1 MSIRILIADDHRIIR
16 EGIRTL
22 LNREKGIE
30 VIAEAENGRMSVELA
45 FELEPDV
52 IVMDITMPDM
62 NGIEAT
68 RQIKS
73 RLPDVKILA
82 LSMHSDRRFVS
93 GVIGA
98 GAMGYLLKDCAFEEL
113 AYAIR
118 TIMRGEMYLSPKIT
132 GIVMEDYLNR
142 LDMSTSISFLLSE
155 REREVLQLIAEGC
168 SINDISKKLHLSVKT
183 VESHRNNTMR
193 KLDIHSVAELT
204 KYAIREGLTSLEQ

>member
-22 LNREKGIE
+22 LNRENGID

-45 FELEPDV
+45 FELKPDL

-73 RLPDVKILA
+73 KLPDVKILA

-93 GVIGA
+93 GVISA

-113 AYAIR
+113 SHAIR
-118 TIMRGEMYLSPKIT
+118 TIMKGDMYLSPKIT

-142 LDMSTSISFLLSE
+142 LDLFSSVVSLLSE

-168 SINDISKKLHLSVKT
+168 SISDISKKLHLSVKT
-183 VESHRNNTMR
+183 VESHRNNIMH
-193 KLDIHSVAELT
+193 KLDIHSIAELT
-204 KYAIREGLTSLEQ
+204 KYAIREGLTSLDQ